1 MDEKQLVSVD
11 TNDLVVVKQLPVIED
26 RLDEAFIAVRGRLS
40 AMANLVVTED
50 NYKELKKVRADLN
63 KEYGELDALRKKVKE
78 AVEAP
83 YKKFEAGAYKRLADE
98 YKLSIS
104 QLDGEIK
111 EVEIGLKAQRQEELL
126 KYFDE
131 YRQSLGLDSAIADPK
146 KSGIKVGLSGTMK
159 ALKEQ
164 AKKYLDGVDGDLK
177 MIDTLDDRDEVLAEY
192 RILGSVTDAVR
203 VVAERH
209 KRIEEMRALRESEEK
224 RQVEERVAAVTA
236 VVDEKAPQGD
246 EKGPNSNDQPEG
258 GAVAPP
264 EVRPAVEENEVASE
278 QIYSTKYLGFEILGT
293 ITQLKALK
301 AFLKDQL
308 VKYLEKEGL
317 EYGEC

>member
-1 MDEKQLVSVD
+1 MGALVSVE
-11 TNDLVVVKQLPVIED
+11 TGDLVVVKQLPIIED
-26 RLDEAFIAVRGRLS
+26 RLDEAFVAVQERLKT
-40 AMANLVVTED
+40 MANLVVTEE

-63 KEYGELDALRKKVKE
+63 KEFGELDALRKKVKE

-83 YKKFEAGAYKRLADE
+83 YKKFETGAYKRLADE
-98 YKLSIS
+98 YRISIS

-111 EVEIGLKAQRQEELL
+111 EVEIGLKSQRQEELFQ
-126 KYFDE
+126 YFEE
-131 YRQSLGLDSAIADPK
+131 YRQSLGLDSALADPK
-146 KSGIKVGLSGTMK
+146 KSGIKVGLSGSMK
-159 ALKEQ
+159 SLKEQ
-164 AKKYLDGVDGDLK
+164 VRKYLDGIDGDLK
-177 MIDTLDDRDEVLAEY
+177 MIDTLENRDEVLAEY
-192 RILGSVTDAVR
+192 RVLGSVTDAVR

-224 RQVEERVAAVTA
+224 RQIEERMAAVAA
-236 VVDEKAPQGD
+236 VVDENAPQAD

-264 EVRPAVEENEVASE
+264 EVRAAVEENEVASE
-278 QIYSTKYLGFEILGT
+278 RIYSTKYLGFEILGT

-301 AFLKDQL
+301 AFLKESL
-308 VKYLEKEGL
+308 INYLEKEGL

>member
-1 MDEKQLVSVD
+1 MGALVSVE
-11 TNDLVVVKQLPVIED
+11 TGDLVVVKQLPIIED
-26 RLDEAFIAVRGRLS
+26 RLDEAFVAVQERLKT
-40 AMANLVVTED
+40 MANLVVTEE

-63 KEYGELDALRKKVKE
+63 KEFGELDALRKKVKE

-98 YKLSIS
+98 YRLSIS

-111 EVEIGLKAQRQEELL
+111 EVEIGLKSQRQEELFQ
-126 KYFDE
+126 YFEE

-146 KSGIKVGLSGTMK
+146 KSGIKVGLSGSMK
-159 ALKEQ
+159 SLKDQ
-164 AKKYLDGVDGDLK
+164 VRKYLDGIDGDLK
-177 MIDTLDDRDEVLAEY
+177 MIDTLDNRDEVLAEY
-192 RILGSVTDAVR
+192 RVLGSVTDAVR

-224 RQVEERVAAVTA
+224 RQIEERMAAVAA
-236 VVDEKAPQGD
+236 VVDENAPQAD
-246 EKGPNSNDQPEG
+246 EKGANSNDQPEG

-278 QIYSTKYLGFEILGT
+278 QIYSTKYLGLEILGT

-301 AFLKDQL
+301 AFLKESL
-308 VKYLEKEGL
+308 INYLEKEGL

>member
-1 MDEKQLVSVD
+1 MGALVSVE
-11 TNDLVVVKQLPVIED
+11 TGDLVVVKQLPIIED
-26 RLDEAFIAVRGRLS
+26 RLDEAFVAVQERLKT
-40 AMANLVVTED
+40 MANLVVTEE

-63 KEYGELDALRKKVKE
+63 KEFGELDALRKKVKE

-83 YKKFEAGAYKRLADE
+83 YKKFETGAYKRLADE
-98 YKLSIS
+98 YRISIS

-111 EVEIGLKAQRQEELL
+111 EVEIGLKSQRQEELFQ
-126 KYFDE
+126 YFEE
-131 YRQSLGLDSAIADPK
+131 YRQSLGLDSALADPK
-146 KSGIKVGLSGTMK
+146 KSGIKVGLSGSMK
-159 ALKEQ
+159 SLKEQ
-164 AKKYLDGVDGDLK
+164 VRKYLNGIDGDLK
-177 MIDTLDDRDEVLAEY
+177 MIDTLENRDEVLAEY
-192 RILGSVTDAVR
+192 RVLGSVTDAVR

-209 KRIEEMRALRESEEK
+209 KRIEEMRALRENEEK
-224 RQVEERVAAVTA
+224 RQIEERMAAVAA
-236 VVDEKAPQGD
+236 VVDENASQAD
-246 EKGPNSNDQPEG
+246 EKGPNSNDQSEG

-301 AFLKDQL
+301 AFLKESL
-308 VKYLEKEGL
+308 INYLEKEGL

>member
-1 MDEKQLVSVD
+1 MGALVSVE
-11 TNDLVVVKQLPVIED
+11 TGDLVVVKQLPIIED
-26 RLDEAFIAVRGRLS
+26 RLDEAFVAVQERLKT
-40 AMANLVVTED
+40 MANLVVTEE

-63 KEYGELDALRKKVKE
+63 KEFGELDALRKKVKE

-83 YKKFEAGAYKRLADE
+83 YKKFETGAYKRLADE
-98 YKLSIS
+98 YRLSIS

-111 EVEIGLKAQRQEELL
+111 EVEIGLKSQRQEELFQ
-126 KYFDE
+126 YFEE
-131 YRQSLGLDSAIADPK
+131 YRQSLGLDSALADPK
-146 KSGIKVGLSGTMK
+146 KSGIKVGLSGSMK
-159 ALKEQ
+159 SLKEQ
-164 AKKYLDGVDGDLK
+164 VRKYLDGIDGDLK
-177 MIDTLDDRDEVLAEY
+177 MIDTLENRDEVLAEY
-192 RILGSVTDAVR
+192 RVLGSVTDAVR

-224 RQVEERVAAVTA
+224 RQIEDRMAAVAA
-236 VVDEKAPQGD
+236 VVDENAPQAD

-278 QIYSTKYLGFEILGT
+278 RIYSTKYLGFEILGT

-301 AFLKDQL
+301 AFLKESL
-308 VKYLEKEGL
+308 INYLEKEGL